1 MAKQKSPQKI
11 SIVFEDTGGNSFNVY
26 MDGHTRNLN
35 HVKED
40 DLSPA
45 EFWSLHMLAIVA
57 DLLKQSGV
65 VASEFKRPNDGVKG
79 H

>member
-1 MAKQKSPQKI
+1 MAKQKSSQKI
-11 SIVFEDTGGNSFNVY
+11 SIVFEDTGANSFNVY
-26 MDGHTRNLN
+26 MDGHTRHLN

-45 EFWSLHMLAIVA
+45 EFWALHMMAIVA
-57 DLLKQSGV
+57 DALKKSGAV
-65 VASEFKRPNDGVKG
+65 SSEFKRPNGGVKG